1 MLPRP
6 PAGVVSS
13 LLVVD
18 QGGCGGHRRPG
29 RLSRCPRKET
39 HWPERRSI
47 ESSRASRSGPESRSW
62 SKRTTAIRATTPVG
76 PAEDRRAPDKLQ
88 VSLRL
93 TALTAGGAPVA
104 SDRDDFG
111 MRDRRAV
118 VAGEQAS
125 MLRQRVAIEHG
136 LHPLL
141 PLATLVNERVTRP
154 HPRAQIER
162 CSGAIQHSGNLPA
175 INSSRRCLASARS
188 FFACC
193 LFPRNALV

>member
-1 MLPRP
+1 VPTQGDPLARATIDRIIAGVTQWSGVEVLVQEDNGDSGHNDQSAPRKTGAPRTNSKLVCGLQRLPR
-6 PAGVVSS
+6 
-13 LLVVD
+13 
-18 QGGCGGHRRPG
+18 
-29 RLSRCPRKET
+29 
-39 HWPERRSI
+39 
-47 ESSRASRSGPESRSW
+47 
-62 SKRTTAIRATTPVG
+62 
-76 PAEDRRAPDKLQ
+76 
-88 VSLRL
+88 
-93 TALTAGGAPVA
+93 VA

-154 HPRAQIER
+154 HPRAQTER